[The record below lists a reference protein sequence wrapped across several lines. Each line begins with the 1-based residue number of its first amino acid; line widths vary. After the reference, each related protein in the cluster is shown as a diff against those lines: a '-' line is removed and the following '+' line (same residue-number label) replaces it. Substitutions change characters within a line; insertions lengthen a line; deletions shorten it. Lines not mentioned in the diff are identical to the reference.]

1 MTFFFK
7 RLKSQIT
14 DVLDDL
20 PQGVLVFDAD
30 ARLVFANSRY
40 VEMYGISPD
49 VAVPGCTL
57 RDLVTHRRALGVL
70 SEDTD
75 VYCQKVMTDIAKG
88 KTTSRS
94 ITLPDGRTIHA
105 VNRPVAGG
113 GWIATHE
120 DITQRKNAETKL
132 EQEINENRRLFETSL
147 DLILVTNRFGL
158 IERVSPISSSI
169 LGYAPE
175 EMVGHYGSDFVYPAD
190 LGNTRSEMRAA
201 RSGHHMRNF
210 ETRYVHKNGL
220 VVTLAWSGV
229 WSEPEQKH
237 FFTGRDISE
246 KKAYEQKLSYMAHYD
261 PLTGLANRV
270 SLQGDLS
277 QAIGP
282 SPTSVA
288 IFDLDGFKDINDTL
302 GHSTG
307 DKLLQSVAARMREA
321 ENENLRFY
329 RLGGD
334 EFVLMQRDCG
344 DPRVV
349 GAAVT
354 SVLRRLA
361 EKFEIAGHTL
371 FVGASAG
378 IAIAPADGDNVEDVM
393 SSADLALYD
402 AKAAGGNTYRLFI
415 PALRSKANARR
426 ELDAELRRACA
437 NQEFELY
444 FQPQHRAADGI
455 LTGAEA
461 LLRWRHP
468 ERGILAPAAF
478 IDALSESPVVLEV
491 GRWILSTA
499 CRQAARWRIAG
510 LSGFR
515 IGVNLFPAQFYAKTL
530 CTDVEAALQ
539 AAGIPGDALEIE
551 ITENIALGEQQDNLD
566 ALRTL
571 RQRGVK
577 FAFDD
582 FGTGYASLSYLTR
595 YPLSRLKI
603 DQSFV
608 RKITA
613 KSTLED
619 TAIVRSIIAM
629 AHNLGLEV
637 IAEGVENEIQAAFL
651 RKEKCEELQGY
662 LYGKPMPGQDF
673 ETRYLTKSVDR
684 VLPDQMRA

>member
-1 MTFFFK
+1 M
-7 RLKSQIT
+7 
-14 DVLDDL
+14 
-20 PQGVLVFDAD
+20 FDAD
-30 ARLVFANSRY
+30 ARLIFANSRY
-40 VEMYGISPD
+40 IEMYGMSRD
-49 VAVPGCTL
+49 LVAPGCTL
-57 RDLVTHRRALGVL
+57 RDLVAHRRALGVL
-70 SEDTD
+70 SEDVDT
-75 VYCQKVMTDIAKG
+75 YCHNVMADIAKG

-94 ITLPDGRTIHA
+94 IDLADGRTIHA
-105 VNRPVAGG
+105 VNRPLTDG

-120 DITQRKNAETKL
+120 DITQRKTAEAKL

-147 DLILVTNRFGL
+147 DLIMVTNRFGL
-158 IERVSPISSSI
+158 IERVSPISASI
-169 LGYAPE
+169 LGYEPE
-175 EMVGHYGSDFVYPAD
+175 ELVGHYGSDFVFPAD
-190 LGNTRSEMRAA
+190 LANTRSEMRAA

-210 ETRYVHKNGL
+210 ETRYVHKNGS

-229 WSEPEQKH
+229 WSDPEQKH
-237 FFTGRDISE
+237 FFTGRDISD

-270 SLQGDLS
+270 SLHDDLA
-277 QAIGP
+277 QAID
-282 SPTSVA
+282 SAPTSVA

-307 DKLLQSVAARMREA
+307 DILLKNVAERMREA
-321 ENENLRFY
+321 ENERLRFY

-334 EFVLMQRDCG
+334 EFVLVQRDCG
-344 DPRVV
+344 DPRLV
-349 GAAVT
+349 GASVT
-354 SVLRRLA
+354 STLRRLA

-378 IAIAPADGDNVEDVM
+378 IAIAPADGNNVEDVM

-415 PALRSKANARR
+415 PELRAKANARR

-444 FQPQHRAADGI
+444 FQPQHRATDEA
-455 LTGAEA
+455 LVGAEA

-468 ERGILAPAAF
+468 ERGILAPGAF

-491 GRWILSTA
+491 GRWILSSA
-499 CRQAARWRIAG
+499 CAQAARWRLAG
-510 LSGFR
+510 LADFR
-515 IGVNLFPAQFYAKTL
+515 IGVNLFPAQFHAKTMS
-530 CTDVEAALQ
+530 TDVETALQ
-539 AAGIPGDALEIE
+539 ATGLPADVLEIE
-551 ITENIALGEQQDNLD
+551 ITENIALGEQQDNLE
-566 ALRTL
+566 AVRTL

-595 YPLSRLKI
+595 YPLNRLKI

-608 RKITA
+608 RKISA
-613 KSTLED
+613 QSTRED

-637 IAEGVENEIQAAFL
+637 IAEGVETETQAAFL

-662 LYGKPMPGQDF
+662 LYGKPMPAREF
-673 ETRYLTKSVDR
+673 EARYLIKREESDA
-684 VLPDQMRA
+684 LPEEMRA